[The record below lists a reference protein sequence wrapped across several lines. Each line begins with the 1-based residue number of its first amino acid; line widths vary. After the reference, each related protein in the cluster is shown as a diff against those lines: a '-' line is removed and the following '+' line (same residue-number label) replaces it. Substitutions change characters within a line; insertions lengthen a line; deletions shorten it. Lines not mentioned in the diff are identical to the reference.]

1 MKTRLLNLNS
11 LYPKFAPYVT
21 KYYDNGNVRNFDEL
35 KDYISYYKE
44 KSGSRYL
51 FSKDMAKRRLK
62 EAYNGSLLEKF
73 YYYSTRVYYN
83 LFQR

>member
-35 KDYISYYKE
+35 KDYFSYYTE
-44 KSGSRYL
+44 KSDYAIYFQKIWR
-51 FSKDMAKRRLK
+51 K
-62 EAYNGSLLEKF
+62 ED
-73 YYYSTRVYYN
+73 
-83 LFQR
+83 